1 MVETDYI
8 IRELA
13 LKQTAVFDVLELY
26 KLLKNSL
33 KERGYTLYEREYEN
47 IKKELLTTKIKLEG
61 NKKIDE
67 YATFGIRVKIKID
80 NYEDFEIKNKK
91 LTKGGIEFSFETVIY
106 TDYEERLENKPI
118 RKFLRAVYDKFIARD
133 KYAKYEQEVKEDT
146 YAIYNELKAYLN
158 LYKLR

>member
-47 IKKELLTTKIKLEG
+47 IKKELLTTKIKFEG
-61 NKKIDE
+61 NKKVDE
-67 YATFGIRVKIKID
+67 YSMFAIRVKIKVD
-80 NYEDFEIKNKK
+80 NYEDIEIKNKK
-91 LTKGGIEFSFETVIY
+91 LTKGEIEFSFETVIY
-106 TDYEERLENKPI
+106 TDYEERFENRPI

-133 KYAKYEQEVKEDT
+133 KYARYEQEVKEDT
-146 YAIYNELKAYLN
+146 YAVYNELKAYLN
-158 LYKLR
+158 LYKLK